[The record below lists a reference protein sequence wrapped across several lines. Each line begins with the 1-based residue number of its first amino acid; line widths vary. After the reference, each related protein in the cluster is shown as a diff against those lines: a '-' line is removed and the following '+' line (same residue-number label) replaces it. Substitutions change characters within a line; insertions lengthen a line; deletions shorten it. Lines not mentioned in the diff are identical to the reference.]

1 MPIFLAPL
9 IALGIKCVCAACV
22 VGGTCYVAKK
32 AHDAYKHGQK
42 SKQERLTLKSKSIDQ
57 AREENKKNQ
66 EEEKKWREKYEENEQ
81 KIKNLEKLAEE
92 ARNKAND
99 PTIPEEERIVWR
111 NKAKNYDDQASQLR
125 TNSRSIF
132 DKLKGLEKQ
141 IKDNNKI
148 ISGTLSNLDDSHWIW
163 NFLTLEN
170 ILIMGGIFALY
181 KILKEDKK

>member
-66 EEEKKWREKYEENEQ
+66 EEEKKWREKYEENEE
-81 KIKNLEKLAEE
+81 KIKDLKTKIEDAK
-92 ARNKAND
+92 NKVID
-99 PTIPEEERIVWR
+99 PTIPEEERAVW
-111 NKAKNYDDQASQLR
+111 KNRVAQYEDEIKNLR
-125 TNSRSIF
+125 KNNTDIF
-132 DKLKGLEKQ
+132 ERIRGIGKR
-141 IKDNNKI
+141 IKDNNSI
-148 ISGTLSNLDDSHWIW
+148 ISGITSNLNDRHWIW
-163 NFLTLEN
+163 EFITL
-170 ILIMGGIFALY
+170 
-181 KILKEDKK
+181 